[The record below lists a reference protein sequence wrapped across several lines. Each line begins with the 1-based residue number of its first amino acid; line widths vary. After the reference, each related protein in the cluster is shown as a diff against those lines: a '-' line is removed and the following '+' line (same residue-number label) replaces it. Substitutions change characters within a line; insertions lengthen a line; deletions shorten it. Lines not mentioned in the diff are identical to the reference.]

1 MAKSKRVLKLTVMI
15 IIVAAFLF
23 PIYWMFITSFKPVT
37 HVVSFPPLFFP
48 SPATLTGYIEGLF
61 QAQGIIVFRNSL
73 IIATVTTLITLLTGS
88 LAAYSFARFKV
99 GGFHLPF
106 WILSQRMMPAVASI
120 IPLFLLMNR
129 LGFLDTYPAVIVAHL
144 ILTLPFAVWM
154 LRGFFVEIPVE
165 LEESAMIDGCSRLG
179 AFVKIGLP
187 LIAPGLVVTALFC
200 FIFSWNEF
208 MFALVLTRRAVTT
221 LPVKIAGMHAA
232 HGVLW
237 HTMSA
242 LGVIGI
248 IPVVILTIAAQR
260 YLVRGL
266 TLGAIR

>member
-1 MAKSKRVLKLTVMI
+1 MAKPIRIGKLVLMV
-15 IIVAAFLF
+15 IVAVIFIF
-23 PIYWMFITSFKPVT
+23 PVYWLAITSLKELT
-37 HVVSFPPLFFP
+37 HVVTYPPRFLPVPVSMSGYTEALFG
-48 SPATLTGYIEGLF
+48 ARG
-61 QAQGIIVFRNSL
+61 AVVFKNSL
-73 IIATVTTLITLLTGS
+73 IIAVATTLIALLTGS
-88 LAAYSFARFKV
+88 FAAYSFARFNI

-106 WILSQRMMPAVASI
+106 WILSTRMMPAVASI
-120 IPLFLLMNR
+120 IPLFLLINK
-129 LGFLDTYPAVIVAHL
+129 LGFIDTYPAVIIAHL
-144 ILTLPFAVWM
+144 VITLPFAVWM
-154 LRGFFVEIPVE
+154 LRGFFMEIPVE

-179 AFVKIGLP
+179 ALARIGFP
-187 LIAPGLVVTALFC
+187 LVAPGLAVTALFC

-208 MFALVLTRRAVTT
+208 MFALILTRREVTT

-242 LGVIGI
+242 FGIIGI
-248 IPVVILTIAAQR
+248 IPVVILSIIAQR